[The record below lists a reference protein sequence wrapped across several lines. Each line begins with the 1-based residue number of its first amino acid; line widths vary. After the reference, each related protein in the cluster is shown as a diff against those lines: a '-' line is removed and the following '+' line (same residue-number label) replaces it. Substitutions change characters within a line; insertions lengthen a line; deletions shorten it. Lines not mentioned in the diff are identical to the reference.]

1 MECVHKGRPTW
12 YNHFFTLGFQLAL
25 KGLYNIRLSGYI
37 NIMKNEARFFKSLA
51 DETRLKILW
60 LLLAKEELCVCDLTA
75 VLGITQSKASRHLRY
90 LFNQGLVHDR
100 REGVWMYYRLA
111 VAPGSLQEKQ
121 LQLLAE
127 MLASCPE
134 AQFLRDKLADR
145 LRSKSQPEGKE
156 ECQCA

>member
-1 MECVHKGRPTW
+1 
-12 YNHFFTLGFQLAL
+12 
-25 KGLYNIRLSGYI
+25 
-37 NIMKNEARFFKSLA
+37 MKKEARFFKSLA

-60 LLLAKEELCVCDLTA
+60 LLLAKEELCVCDLMA
-75 VLGITQSKASRHLRY
+75 GLGITQSKAWRHLRY
-90 LFNQGLVHDR
+90 LFHQGLGHER
-100 REGVWMYYRLA
+100 REGVWRYYRLA
-111 VAPGSLQEKQ
+111 VAPSILPEKQ

-145 LRSKSQPEGKE
+145 LRSKSQADGRE